1 LHARYEKM
9 NIRSI
14 ERTRIFRAF
23 VRHFGFYR
31 GDPTSQELEKLA
43 VVRSR
48 MLLVIWIRWV
58 MIMLQ
63 CAYGLYSGILIRHS
77 AFPVNDFFSPTPLAI
92 ALSVAV
98 LCNILYR
105 MLYRELSH
113 FFLVNHFQVVLDCI
127 LLAFSIHYSGGVLSP
142 LWSLYLFLALEAVV
156 LLEKKRDCW
165 GFWVLASGVFG
176 ALVCFESPYFTFSPA
191 LSSVAWQP
199 VFCVLVW
206 SWVVTL
212 GAVIIFIGFN
222 VVSACRVWGE
232 CMKHQVIKDQM
243 TNLYNKSYFFKELN
257 SEIHRSVRYGHE
269 FSVVFLD
276 VDDLKKYNDT
286 FGHLEGDRLLREV
299 AHVLR
304 KNSRRSETD
313 PPYDIDVPC
322 RFGGDE
328 FAVILPETPVSS
340 STDGS
345 DFSDGTSAAAFAER
359 ICREIE
365 ALSVSSSRVS
375 VSIGIAS
382 FPLNGKTP
390 DDLVR
395 SADEA
400 MYRVKTVG
408 KNRIEIARE
417 SHSSPQNG
425 MSSSGLKE
433 GSSYPDA
440 PPNPADSSAA
450 FPLP

>member
-1 LHARYEKM
+1 M

-43 VVRSR
+43 VIRSR
-48 MLLVIWIRWV
+48 MLLVVWIRW
-58 MIMLQ
+58 ILLMLQ
-63 CAYGLYSGILIRHS
+63 CTYGFYSGILIRRS
-77 AFPVNDFFSPTPLAI
+77 TFPVNDFFSPTPLAI
-92 ALSVAV
+92 SLFAAL
-98 LCNILYR
+98 LCNTLYR

-113 FFLVNHFQVVLDCI
+113 FLRINHLQVVLDCI

-176 ALVCFESPYFTFSPA
+176 ALVCFESPYFTFSTA
-191 LSSVAWQP
+191 LSSVEWQP

-206 SWVVTL
+206 SWVITL
-212 GAVIIFIGFN
+212 GAAIIFIGFN
-222 VVSACRVWGE
+222 VVSACRGWE
-232 CMKHQVIKDQM
+232 ENMKHLVIKDQM

-269 FSVVFLD
+269 FSVVFLG

-304 KNSRRSETD
+304 KNSRRSETA

-328 FAVILPETPVSS
+328 FAVILPETPVTSS
-340 STDGS
+340 AAGRGV
-345 DFSDGTSAAAFAER
+345 SDGTNAAAFAER

-365 ALSVSSSRVS
+365 ALYGNSSRVS

-382 FPLNGKTP
+382 FPHNGKTP

-400 MYRVKTVG
+400 LYRAKNIG
-408 KNRIEIARE
+408 KNRVEIARE
-417 SHSSPQNG
+417 PQAPPQNG

-440 PPNPADSSAA
+440 PPNPADSSAVV
-450 FPLP
+450 PLT